1 MVASQSV
8 REHPRAEENEN
19 IARRVRR
26 VLEQFPSLPD
36 DALIEIRV
44 VSALLGRSPASIWRD
59 VGHGRLARPVRV
71 GARSSRWHVG
81 NVRASL
87 RGGD

>member
-1 MVASQSV
+1 
-8 REHPRAEENEN
+8 
-19 IARRVRR
+19 
-26 VLEQFPSLPD
+26 
-36 DALIEIRV
+36 
-44 VSALLGRSPASIWRD
+44 